1 MTTMLK
7 KNEMPDGIKEVM
19 KWLPKSDFHT
29 REKVFTYHA
38 SRGVESYIIMGAIL
52 CKSRDEEDWA
62 KAKCDNMKQYC
73 EGEMRVSYTQA
84 IRMMT
89 IWDKL
94 GPKLKDHF
102 DQIMAISFVNLYEV
116 ARLAHTLN
124 DAQLSVLLE
133 QAAVDTERGFKDN
146 IRSLENKGRVPSDEC
161 DHVSVDKYFFK
172 CKRCQQIF
180 PIELPDL
187 KRRIDDNG

>member
-1 MTTMLK
+1 MQLK
-7 KNEMPDGIKEVM
+7 KSEMPDGIKEVM

-116 ARLAHTLN
+116 ARLASNLN
-124 DAQLSVLLE
+124 DAQLAVLLE

-146 IRSLENKGRVPSDEC
+146 IRALEGKTPHDEC
-161 DHVSVDKYFFK
+161 DHMNADKWFFK
-172 CKRCQQIF
+172 CKRCQKIV
-180 PIELPDL
+180 PIEKADIAQ
-187 KRRIDDNG
+187 KVEDGNI